1 MSHINFF
8 YVDKL
13 MREFNFLINSSLHKA
28 TNMVNNEGL
37 CSIDFIRNSKNV
49 YESYNISFCND
60 IKFCFELEYSQD
72 VYDGTI

>member
-8 YVDKL
+8 DVEL
-13 MREFNFLINSSLHKA
+13 LISEFNVLINNSVHKA
-28 TNMVNNEGL
+28 TNMINNEGL
-37 CSIDFIRNSKNV
+37 CSTDFIRNSKNA

-60 IKFCFELEYSQD
+60 IKYCFELEYSQD